1 MDVQAVL
8 RLGLCALAAAL
19 SAGCLGTRTDGSGR
33 PFFMP
38 FSNLT
43 GTSDKSATTSTDN
56 ATTTFGSKPSAGG
69 VAPAGGLMMPLSPAG
84 QPPGPMLPPQP
95 PSGTQPAGPTGTGP
109 PSGSSSPGG
118 AALPGNPSTG
128 GTAMQGTWMGGTSAP
143 FGPHVRT
150 APTATGS
157 LLNLG
162 PGEIAADRVV
172 ELAKLLE
179 AAGVENRALVG
190 RIRDLEASGIGR
202 EQALTEA
209 LREVEAASAEV
220 GRARADLAV
229 LRKEIVAL
237 KDRLEQVEKEDV
249 ETLKAVIA
257 ALDKLVQGAP
267 LGRPAGKEL
276 P

>member
-1 MDVQAVL
+1 MDVRTVL
-8 RLGLCALAAAL
+8 RLGLCALTAAL
-19 SAGCLGTRTDGSGR
+19 SAGCLGTRPDGSGR
-33 PFFMP
+33 PFLMP
-38 FSNLT
+38 FSDRTALL
-43 GTSDKSATTSTDN
+43 DKSGTTSTDN
-56 ATTTFGSKPSAGG
+56 APTTIGSNPGTRG

-84 QPPGPMLPPQP
+84 QPPGPMVPPQP
-95 PSGTQPAGPTGTGP
+95 PSTGAQTTGP
-109 PSGSSSPGG
+109 PSGSNGTPGG
-118 AALPGNPSTG
+118 AAVPGNPSTG
-128 GTAMQGTWMGGTSAP
+128 AAAMQGIWMGGTSAP

-157 LLNLG
+157 FLNLG

-202 EQALTEA
+202 EQALAEA
-209 LREVEAASAEV
+209 LREVEAAAAEV
-220 GRARADLAV
+220 GRARADLMV
-229 LRKEIVAL
+229 LRKEIAAL

-267 LGRPAGKEL
+267 PGRPAGKEL